1 MTVATTALTP
11 NMILYLMNEYHM
23 DMTIGSNIMFIWSA
37 VTNIAPVVGAF
48 MADSLVGQFQM
59 IELGSVVTL
68 VGMFL
73 FWLTSVIPQAR
84 PPPCVN
90 ICGSADMLQFI
101 FLCFS
106 MGIIAIGVGTIRSS
120 SLAFGFDQ
128 LKQEVCQENARAME
142 RYFTCIKI
150 DWKPAYFSTKERI
163 GFGLLLSLLSVS
175 LVATVEGVRRSIA
188 IKESYSD
195 DPQGVIPMSAMWVLP
210 QNFIAGIALA

>member
-23 DMTIGSNIMFIWSA
+23 DMTTGSNIMFIWSA
-37 VTNIAPVVGAF
+37 VTPFKEQCDDVVSVGSRDVSIL
-48 MADSLVGQFQM
+48 ADIGDSP
-59 IELGSVVTL
+59 SK
-68 VGMFL
+68 
-73 FWLTSVIPQAR
+73 

-90 ICGSADMLQFI
+90 ICRSADMLQFI

-106 MGIIAIGVGTIRSS
+106 LGIIAIGVVTIRSS

-163 GFGLLLSLLSVS
+163 GFGLLLSFLSVS